1 MAAQARQAAP
11 PQLDPQ
17 RLQRAARSSPLVAPA
32 LVFALCLA
40 FYLAGIGLPANGLSE
55 LRTDEAHVL
64 MTTNSL
70 VQDGDFDLQ
79 ADYARRDWLLF
90 DGPTLSPAADVIGG
104 RLLEPQGLGF
114 PALLAPAFA
123 LAGVRGVEVLLALIA
138 ALGMAAAV
146 PVARRLAPDPW
157 GPGAVLAVGLSPPA
171 VLAATT
177 IAPAATCGAL
187 IAGAAALTL
196 RCRESST
203 RAAPLG
209 AGLLLALVPW
219 IGPIGLLPAAVVA
232 VALFRWLRRRRRGWA
247 GLVALELILVSLVFY
262 VTVNGRLFG
271 GITPLA
277 ASNDPGGPFGA
288 QSAGD
293 FAARLPRLVGV
304 WLSPEVGLLLFAPVL
319 ALAFVSAWLFWRSRR
334 ERLARALPEAVDIE
348 VAAGFLV
355 LVCAAGLVTAV
366 FLVPWF
372 SDHAPGEALVAVLPL
387 AGALCAWGLRRFPAA
402 GTALAALGVAL
413 SLWLLVAGHLAA
425 SAGVSPPAGP
435 LPWSL
440 LGA

>member
-32 LVFALCLA
+32 LVFVLCLA

-79 ADYARRDWLLF
+79 ADYGRRDWLLF

-123 LAGVRGVEVLLALIA
+123 VAGVRGVEVLLALIA

-171 VLAATT
+171 VVAATT

-293 FAARLPRLVGV
+293 FAERLPRLVGV
-304 WLSPEVGLLLFAPVL
+304 WLAPEVGC
-319 ALAFVSAWLFWRSRR
+319 SSSRR
-334 ERLARALPEAVDIE
+334 CSHWPSSRRGSSGDRAGSGWPAPFPRRSTSRWPPGSWSSYAR
-348 VAAGFLV
+348 
-355 LVCAAGLVTAV
+355 
-366 FLVPWF
+366 
-372 SDHAPGEALVAVLPL
+372 PG
-387 AGALCAWGLRRFPAA
+387 
-402 GTALAALGVAL
+402 
-413 SLWLLVAGHLAA
+413 S
-425 SAGVSPPAGP
+425 
-435 LPWSL
+435 
-440 LGA
+440 